1 MKPTIAKYIWPGPT
15 HFGFGA
21 AALVGPQV
29 KAVQGTAVFIL
40 SDPGVI
46 EAGLL
51 EPVIASL
58 DTAGLS
64 HIIYDQTPPNPDIAS
79 INTAG
84 AAFRASGADAI
95 VAVGGGS
102 VLDAGK
108 AVRLLVGGPEEA
120 SVAEYALILRDKARP
135 APQPHDMPPMIA
147 IPTTAGTGSE
157 VTPWALITD
166 LERKLKFGVG
176 GAYLMPNV
184 ALIDPEVSLSL
195 PATLTAATGID
206 ALSHCIEAYVS
217 TNENPALDPMIL
229 YGIEL
234 IGRSLRL
241 AVAQPGNHQARQD
254 MMLAA
259 MIGGIAISSRWLGAC
274 HALAHQLS
282 SFAHIHHG
290 VAIALM
296 LPHQMAYSLIGALE
310 RYSHI
315 AAALAP
321 YGAEEG
327 SLRQRA
333 ERAVT
338 EVRQLITDVGLPTRL
353 RDVGITGEMISPLAK
368 NATIDLNW
376 QTNPRLIN
384 EEAMAYLYE
393 QAF

>member
-1 MKPTIAKYIWPGPT
+1 MKATIAKYIWPGPT

-21 AALVGPQV
+21 AALAGPQV
-29 KAVQGTAVFIL
+29 KAHEGTAVFIL

-58 DTAGLS
+58 NTAGLAY
-64 HIIYDQTPPNPDIAS
+64 IIYDQTPSNPDIAS
-79 INTAG
+79 ANAAG

-108 AVRLLVGGPEEA
+108 AVRLLVGGPEAA
-120 SVAEYALILRDKARP
+120 SVAEYALILRDKARQ
-135 APQPHDMPPMIA
+135 APQPQDMPPMIA

-176 GAYLMPNV
+176 GAYLLPNV
-184 ALIDPEVSLSL
+184 ALIDPELSL
-195 PATLTAATGID
+195 TLPASLTAATGVD

-274 HALAHQLS
+274 HSLAHQLS

-315 AAALAP
+315 AAALDP
-321 YGAEEG
+321 YVAEEG
-327 SLRQRA
+327 SLRQQA
-333 ERAVT
+333 ERAVA

-353 RDVGITGEMISPLAK
+353 RDVGVTGEMIPPLAK
-368 NATIDLNW
+368 NAIIDLNW
-376 QTNPRLIN
+376 QTNPRLIS
-384 EEAMAYLYE
+384 EGALEYLYE